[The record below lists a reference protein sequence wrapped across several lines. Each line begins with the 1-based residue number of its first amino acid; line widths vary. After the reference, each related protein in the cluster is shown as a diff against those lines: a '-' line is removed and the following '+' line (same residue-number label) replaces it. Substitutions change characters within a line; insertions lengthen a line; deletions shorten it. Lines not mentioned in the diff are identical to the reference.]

1 VVVLRTCKYADI
13 GLDAIMS
20 EKYIL
25 RIVENAGEMLAKN
38 DDTNVAVPTE
48 PLLEDMK
55 RHLLFTPKR
64 YLWTI
69 GWRTYVWQE
78 KETGKFQELSES
90 EWAELS
96 SVGTV
101 SYSRDDDGSSDAV
114 GDSTPDEGVSA
125 Q

>member
-25 RIVENAGEMLAKN
+25 RIVENAGEMLAKH

-55 RHLLFTPKR
+55 HHLSFTPKN

-78 KETGKFQELSES
+78 KETGKFQELTES

-101 SYSRDDDGSSDAV
+101 SYSRDDDGGSDAV
-114 GDSTPDEGVSA
+114 GDASTDEGIST